1 MKKNYTINISIEKF
15 WTIILPVAFI
25 SIFFGGIAGIFVVD
39 RIIIPNLPGIANRG
53 VIKVPDIINMDS
65 QKARELL
72 YGIGLRLHV
81 QGSEYDNSLM
91 RDVIISQQPAA
102 DTIVKKGRHVFVVV
116 SRGPEI
122 DTVPDVRNL
131 TELKGKNILRKAGF
145 GNINITRAYSDK
157 TLKDN
162 IINTNPKRNLLI
174 SREAPIE
181 VTVSRGPRPTHAKVP
196 NVIGDILS
204 EAKKKIEDNGL
215 KIGKIS
221 YKVTSKSRPGSI
233 ISQSASPGNNAP
245 LESAINLVVA
255 ANK

>member
-25 SIFFGGIAGIFVVD
+25 SILFGGIAGIFVVD
-39 RIIIPNLPGIANRG
+39 RIVIPNLPGVANRG
-53 VIKVPDIINMDS
+53 IIGVPDIVKMDR

-72 YGIGLRLHV
+72 YGIGLRLQI
-81 QGSEYDNSLM
+81 QGKEYDNSLM

-102 DTIVKKGRHVFVVV
+102 DTKVKKGRHVFVVV
-116 SRGPEI
+116 SKGPEI

-131 TELKGKNILRKAGF
+131 SELMAKNKLRKAGF
-145 GNINITRAYSDK
+145 GNIKVTRAYSDK

-162 IINTNPKRNLLI
+162 IIQTNPKRNLLI

-181 VTVSRGPRPTHAKVP
+181 ITVSRGPKPTHTQVP

-204 EAKKKIEDNGL
+204 EAKKKIEENGL
-215 KIGKIS
+215 RLGKIS
-221 YKVTSKSRPGSI
+221 YKVTSKSRPGSV
-233 ISQSASPGNNAP
+233 ISQSASPGINAP
-245 LESAINLVVA
+245 LESAINIVVA
-255 ANK
+255 ADK